1 MIKSLNGRLIK
12 GTKNVHR
19 NTYIYELYLSVKE
32 YSQYSYTGTGTLLHT
47 IKSSII
53 PVITQLKTDRKTF
66 RKSILRI

>member
-19 NTYIYELYLSVKE
+19 NTYIYELYLNVKE
-32 YSQYSYTGTGTLLHT
+32 YLQYSYRGIGTQVHT

-53 PVITQLKTDRKTF
+53 HVITQLKTDRKTF
-66 RKSILRI
+66 RKSILKI